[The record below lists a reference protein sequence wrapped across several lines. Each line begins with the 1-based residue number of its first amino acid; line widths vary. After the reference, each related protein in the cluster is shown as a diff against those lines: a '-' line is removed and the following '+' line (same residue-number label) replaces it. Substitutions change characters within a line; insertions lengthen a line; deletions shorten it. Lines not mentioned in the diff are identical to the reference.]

1 MISVIMPALNE
12 AAAVAAAVES
22 FHVALRS
29 SGIHDYEVIVVD
41 DGSTDAT
48 GTLAAQAGA
57 RVIRHAHN
65 VGYGRSIKDGIAHAK
80 YDIIVLSDADG
91 TYPIDQVPALVAE
104 LERGFDLVIGERVNT
119 DDYDTWFKRRLRR
132 LFRRFVQV
140 IAGRQVPDV
149 NSGLRVF
156 RRSVVVDYF
165 PTLCDTFSFTTSQ
178 TLSYMLGGRFVSFI
192 GVPYH
197 WRQGE
202 SKVRLLRD
210 SWRTLQFVVRTVLY
224 YQPMR
229 IFILFSLLL
238 VGVSL
243 IALILNFVMRINA
256 AYYLAIGGLLTAVV
270 VFCLGLL
277 ADLLHHILARLGH
290 DVSTRKADL

>member
-12 AAAVAAAVES
+12 AASVGSAVSTFRAVLDASNIRE
-22 FHVALRS
+22 
-29 SGIHDYEVIVVD
+29 YEIIVVD
-41 DGSTDAT
+41 DGSTDST
-48 GTLAAQAGA
+48 GALAAEAGA
-57 RVIRHAHN
+57 VVVRHAHN

-80 YDIIVLSDADG
+80 HDIIVLSDADG
-91 TYPIDQVPALVAE
+91 TYPIDKVPELVAE
-104 LERGFDLVIGERVNT
+104 LERGFDLVIGERLNT
-119 DDYDTWFKRRLRR
+119 DDYDTWVKRHLRR
-132 LFRRFVQV
+132 LLRRFVQV

-156 RRSVVVDYF
+156 RKSVVVDYF
-165 PTLCDTFSFTTSQ
+165 ATLCETFSFTTSQ
-178 TLSYMLGGRFVSFI
+178 TLSYMLGGRFVAFV

-238 VGVSL
+238 ATMSVV
-243 IALILNFVMRINA
+243 ALILNLALRLNA

-277 ADLLHHILARLGH
+277 ADLLHHILARLGQ
-290 DVSTRKADL
+290 DVGTRKAGP